1 MKKLML
7 FSLVL
12 LSVICII
19 TSVYAAGSFSVTVQ
33 TNKNEFSKNEE
44 FTVEFNLSNMQ
55 VSEGIIT
62 MNATL
67 EYDKDSLTVVNT
79 EGQNGWGVTY
89 NDATGILFLD
99 NSALIK
105 DNGGFLKVTFKVKE
119 NSKANLTIGL
129 KDITASGGEGDII
142 VANVE
147 KTIVIKTDS
156 TDNGNNNGDNNNGGN
171 NNGGNNNGSN
181 NNGNNNG
188 SNNNGGNNNSNNNG
202 NNNSNNNN
210 NSNSNNN
217 NSNKISNTNTENN
230 TIASGKLPQTGE
242 GNIALIVCI
251 GLVIACSVISYIKM
265 K

>member
-1 MKKLML
+1 MKKIML
-7 FSLVL
+7 FSLVIS
-12 LSVICII
+12 SVICII
-19 TSVYAAGSFSVTVQ
+19 TSVYAAGSFSVTAQ

-44 FTVEFNLSNMQ
+44 FIVEFNLNNMQ
-55 VSEGIIT
+55 VNEGIIT

-67 EYDKDSLTVVNT
+67 EYDKDSLTVVST
-79 EGQNGWGVTY
+79 EGQNGWGVMY

-129 KDITASGGEGDII
+129 KNITASGGEGDIT

-147 KTIVIKTDS
+147 KAIVIKTDS
-156 TDNGNNNGDNNNGGN
+156 TNSENNNSGNNNGDNNNS
-171 NNGGNNNGSN
+171 GSN
-181 NNGNNNG
+181 NNGNNN
-188 SNNNGGNNNSNNNG
+188 SGNNNSSNNSNG
-202 NNNSNNNN
+202 NNNSN
-210 NSNSNNN
+210 S
-217 NSNKISNTNTENN
+217 NSNKISNTNTVNN
-230 TIASGKLPQTGE
+230 TVATGKLPQTGE

>member
-1 MKKLML
+1 MKKIML
-7 FSLVL
+7 FGLVL

-19 TSVYAAGSFSVTVQ
+19 TSVYAAGSFSVTAQ

-44 FTVEFNLSNMQ
+44 FIVEFNLSNMQ
-55 VSEGIIT
+55 VNEGIIT

-67 EYDKDSLTVVNT
+67 EYDKDSLTVVST

-129 KDITASGGEGDII
+129 KDITASGGEGDIT

-147 KTIVIKTDS
+147 KAIVIKTDS
-156 TDNGNNNGDNNNGGN
+156 TNSGNNNSGNNNGDNNNSGN
-171 NNGGNNNGSN
+171 N

-188 SNNNGGNNNSNNNG
+188 NNNSGNNNSGNNSNG

-210 NSNSNNN
+210 NNNSNS

-230 TIASGKLPQTGE
+230 TIATGKLPQTGE